1 MCIPSI
7 GRVALRE
14 DVMRRSLVLAILAF
28 LLAFFEFHSNVA
40 AATGG
45 SHPLKAPSAQS
56 PYTLTAVS
64 PVAPGGQMS
73 VSWTAPS
80 GRPVKDWVALYVTG
94 ANNTTH
100 LSWVYTQGAASGTFT
115 PTAPATIGTYEFRY
129 LLNDGYNSAT
139 VSNIVVVD
147 VPPSISITSPT
158 NNASFNALASINI
171 NVAASDSDGSVA
183 RVEFFQGS
191 AKLGEST
198 TSPFSFTWAN
208 VAPGSYSLTAK
219 ATNDGGGAATSAA
232 VNVSVVGGS
241 TISGT
246 VTQQDGSTPV
256 VGATVTALQGTT
268 GVGTATANSSGNYG
282 VSGLASG
289 IYGLQTSATGYL
301 TQTQSGLAVSVGS
314 TTTANVILGSR
325 LPRLSVTLTISS
337 AGLYRSPIRPPA
349 LRSTTTIP
357 LVIFYRFQDTLPT
370 PS

>member
-1 MCIPSI
+1 
-7 GRVALRE
+7 
-14 DVMRRSLVLAILAF
+14 MRRYTVLASLTF
-28 LLAFFEFHSNVA
+28 LLALFEFCSHAA
-40 AATGG
+40 AATGR
-45 SHPLKAPSAQS
+45 SLPRRHPPAQS
-56 PYTLTAVS
+56 VYTLTAAS

-100 LSWVYTQGAASGTFT
+100 LSWVYTQGATSGTFT

-147 VPPSISITSPT
+147 VPPSISISSPT

-171 NVAASDSDGSVA
+171 SVSASDSDGSVA

-191 AKLGEST
+191 TKLGESY
-198 TSPFSFTWAN
+198 TSPFSFTWNN
-208 VAPGSYSLTAK
+208 VAPGTYSLTAK

-246 VTQQDGSTPV
+246 VTQQDGSV
-256 VGATVTALQGTT
+256 DG
-268 GVGTATANSSGNYG
+268 
-282 VSGLASG
+282 
-289 IYGLQTSATGYL
+289 
-301 TQTQSGLAVSVGS
+301 
-314 TTTANVILGSR
+314 
-325 LPRLSVTLTISS
+325 
-337 AGLYRSPIRPPA
+337 
-349 LRSTTTIP
+349 
-357 LVIFYRFQDTLPT
+357 
-370 PS
+370 